1 MFFNRTFDNNLYLLK
16 RTMDA
21 SILRYNITADNIANA
36 DTPNFKRKVVSFE
49 SELKRIQD
57 EAKEQPPFACALT
70 DDSRKLSLMEPRN
83 IHELEPN
90 VTLDYLTTSDNN
102 GNNVDLE
109 QETMA
114 AMNTQLLYQSL
125 LYSVNAE
132 FQRMN
137 ISLSMKA

>member
-1 MFFNRTFDNNLYLLK
+1 
-16 RTMDA
+16 
-21 SILRYNITADNIANA
+21 
-36 DTPNFKRKVVSFE
+36 
-49 SELKRIQD
+49 
-57 EAKEQPPFACALT
+57 
-70 DDSRKLSLMEPRN
+70 MEPRN
-83 IHELEPN
+83 VYELEPN

-125 LYSVNAE
+125 LYSTNAE

-137 ISLSMKA
+137 IALSMKA

>member
-21 SILRYNITADNIANA
+21 SILRYNVTADNIANA

-57 EAKEQPPFACALT
+57 MEREQPAFEGALM
-70 DDSRKLSLMEPRN
+70 DDSRRLSLMEPRN
-83 IHELEPN
+83 VYELEPN

-125 LYSVNAE
+125 LYSTNAE

-137 ISLSMKA
+137 IALSMKA